1 MILSADAPLTNLV
14 KAKGVLS
21 WEALKTYVAGLPYR
35 RTSDP
40 GEISLVISEGCGTCS
55 GKHAVLAAIA
65 RENAIPEVH
74 LMVSVF
80 QMNGDSH
87 PILREVLENSRL
99 NYIPE
104 AHCYLLENG
113 RIVDCTR
120 KGSFTSDFERRI
132 LDSRELFHPE
142 NVADE
147 KTAYH
152 QEFLEKWRKAQNL
165 PYTFEELW
173 RIRECCIGLLSK

>member
-87 PILREVLENSRL
+87 PIL
-99 NYIPE
+99 
-104 AHCYLLENG
+104 
-113 RIVDCTR
+113 
-120 KGSFTSDFERRI
+120 
-132 LDSRELFHPE
+132 
-142 NVADE
+142 
-147 KTAYH
+147 
-152 QEFLEKWRKAQNL
+152 
-165 PYTFEELW
+165 
-173 RIRECCIGLLSK
+173 LSLIHI

>member
-1 MILSADAPLTNLV
+1 MILSADAPLTNRV

-21 WEALKTYVAGLPYR
+21 WEELKTYVAALPYR
-35 RTSDP
+35 RTSYP
-40 GEISLVISEGCGTCS
+40 GDISLVISEGCGTCS
-55 GKHAVLAAIA
+55 GKHAVLAEIA
-65 RENAIPEVH
+65 RENAIPNVR
-74 LMVSVF
+74 LMVSIF
-80 QMNGDSH
+80 QMNGESH
-87 PILREVLENSRL
+87 PVLREILEDSLL

-113 RIVDCTR
+113 RMVDCTR

-142 NVADE
+142 NVAAE

-152 QEFLEKWRKAQNL
+152 RHFLEKWRKAQAL
-165 PYTFEELW
+165 PYAFEDLW
-173 RIRECCIGLLSK
+173 RIRERCIGLLSK